1 MTLLYST
8 HPLMSTML
16 QGPSYRTPK
25 RPATE
30 MERRTSTST
39 SSDVPRPFRPE
50 RGYEVTGIV
59 DSGPSD
65 DDDDK
70 EKSPPRRSNVP
81 YDAERARRDKLRRKA
96 ERKAKWEKEEE
107 RRSEMKAQARKSTSP
122 ARQTSQGDNWKP
134 QEEEKKRSP
143 TRPPRGPN
151 TYKKTYNTGSADRIH
166 RNSKD
171 Y

>member
-39 SSDVPRPFRPE
+39 SSDVPRPFRPD

-65 DDDDK
+65 DDDK
-70 EKSPPRRSNVP
+70 EKSPPRRANVP
-81 YDAERARRDKLRRKA
+81 
-96 ERKAKWEKEEE
+96 EEE
-107 RRSEMKAQARKSTSP
+107 RRSEMKHQARRSHSP
-122 ARQTSQGDNWKP
+122 VRHTSQWDNRKP
-134 QEEEKKRSP
+134 QEEEKKKSP

-166 RNSKD
+166 RNSRD

>member
-1 MTLLYST
+1 MILLYST

-16 QGPSYRTPK
+16 QGQSYRTPK
-25 RPATE
+25 SPAPE
-30 MERRTSTST
+30 IERRTSTST
-39 SSDVPRPFRPE
+39 SSDVPRPLRPE

-65 DDDDK
+65 DDDR
-70 EKSPPRRSNVP
+70 EKSPPRRTNVP

-96 ERKAKWEKEEE
+96 ERKANWEKEEE
-107 RRSEMKAQARKSTSP
+107 RRAEMKPQARKSSSP
-122 ARQTSQGDNWKP
+122 VRHTSQWDNRKT
-134 QEEEKKRSP
+134 QEDEKKRNP

-151 TYKKTYNTGSADRIH
+151 TYKKTYNTGSADRMH

>member
-1 MTLLYST
+1 MISLYST
-8 HPLMSTML
+8 HQLMSTIL
-16 QGPSYRTPK
+16 QGQSYRTPK
-25 RPATE
+25 RPAPE
-30 MERRTSTST
+30 MERRTSTSN
-39 SSDVPRPFRPE
+39 SSEVQRPFRPD

-59 DSGPSD
+59 DSGASD
-65 DDDDK
+65 DDDR
-70 EKSPPRRSNVP
+70 EKSPPRRTNGP
-81 YDAERARRDKLRRKA
+81 YDAERAKKDKIRRKA

-107 RRSEMKAQARKSTSP
+107 RRAEMKPQARKSPSP
-122 ARQTSQGDNWKP
+122 ARHSSQWDNRKP

-151 TYKKTYNTGSADRIH
+151 TYKKTYNTGSADRMH